1 MTRDSELQ
9 KVLDEILII
18 IAKAHF
24 PSVETLEVRNSDS
37 LDFHDVYVGSIRDA
51 LKDAFTAG
59 VTAGM
64 RANGSLS

>member
-1 MTRDSELQ
+1 MTRDPELQ
-9 KVLDEILII
+9 ELIDKVLIDITQR
-18 IAKAHF
+18 HF

-59 VTAGM
+59 M
-64 RANGSLS
+64 RSNGSLS

>member
-1 MTRDSELQ
+1 MTRDPELQ
-9 KVLDEILII
+9 ELLDKVLID
-18 IAKAHF
+18 IAQRHF

-64 RANGSLS
+64 GANGSVS

>member
-1 MTRDSELQ
+1 MTRDPELQ
-9 KVLDEILII
+9 ELLDKVLID
-18 IAKAHF
+18 IAQKHF

-64 RANGSLS
+64 YANGSLS